1 MGAGVIPM
9 LEWLFLISMAMAA
22 FFFLF
27 AHYSDIPAF
36 YAIAGIVLL
45 FTSWQITSD
54 GGIWRETV
62 RHIDLVG
69 DSNYTITSTYDTNST
84 ISTNLATNPI
94 GWALNT
100 LMFFLGVLFVAY
112 SIGEGVKKLRT

>member
-1 MGAGVIPM
+1 MGAGVFPM
-9 LEWLFLISMAMAA
+9 LEWMFLISLALAA

-36 YAIAGIVLL
+36 YALAGVILL

-62 RHIDLVG
+62 KHIDVG
-69 DSNYTITSTYDTNST
+69 DTNYTITQTYDTNST
-84 ISTNLATNPI
+84 ISTTIATNPL
-94 GWALNT
+94 GWLLNT
-100 LMFFLGVLFVAY
+100 CFFFMGLLFVAY
-112 SIGEGVKKLRT
+112 SIGEGIKKLRI

>member
-1 MGAGVIPM
+1 MGAGVFPM
-9 LEWLFLISMAMAA
+9 LEWMFLISLALAA

-36 YAIAGIVLL
+36 YALAGVILL

-62 RHIDLVG
+62 KQVTASG
-69 DSNYTITSTYDTNST
+69 DNFTITQTYDVNST
-84 ISTNLATNPI
+84 IPITIAANPL

-100 LMFFLGVLFVAY
+100 LFFFMGLLFVAY
-112 SIGEGVKKLRT
+112 SIGEGIKKLRY

>member
-1 MGAGVIPM
+1 MI
-9 LEWLFLISMAMAA
+9 EWMFIISLALAA

-36 YAIAGIVLL
+36 YALAGILLL

-62 RHIDLVG
+62 TQVTAIG
-69 DSNYTITSTYDTNST
+69 DNYTITQTYDSNST
-84 ISTNLATNPI
+84 ILVSVAANPL

-100 LMFFLGVLFVAY
+100 LLFFLGLLFVAY
-112 SIGEGVKKLRT
+112 SIGMGIKKLRY